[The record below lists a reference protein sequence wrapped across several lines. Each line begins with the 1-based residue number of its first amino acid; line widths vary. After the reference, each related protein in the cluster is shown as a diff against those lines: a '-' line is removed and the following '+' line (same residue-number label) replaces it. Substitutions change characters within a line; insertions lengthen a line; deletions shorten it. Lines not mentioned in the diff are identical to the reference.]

1 MAAHVMRGL
10 DVRPLAL
17 ALLLGGP
24 WASAAA
30 GQTLDQVDD
39 YLRDGRLQEARSALL
54 VWESATPDPSR
65 ADRQRGLWLRGLL
78 TLDPDEASS
87 SYARLLVEYPGGPY
101 TDRALLRLAQAA
113 DLRGDP
119 DEAAIHYAQLA
130 RDHPTSPLQARAE
143 RWLRDHPE
151 VLGDAGGAGTAGSGV
166 ESSTGTASA
175 EPPRPP
181 GRVAEGSSGGSP
193 PRSDGASGILTGY
206 TVQLGAF
213 SDPRW
218 AEDLAS
224 QLQAAGFQP
233 RVVRIRDDALVRVR
247 IGRYET
253 RAEAVVARDRVRAA
267 GFEAS
272 LSTDARR
279 EQGVG

>member
-1 MAAHVMRGL
+1 LEAFVIRGIGPSRF
-10 DVRPLAL
+10 VLAF
-17 ALLLGGP
+17 LLGGAV
-24 WASAAA
+24 ASGAA

-39 YLRDGRLQEARSALL
+39 YLQDGRLQDARSALL
-54 VWESATPDPSR
+54 VWESSNPEPSR

-78 TLDPDEASS
+78 TLDPEEASS
-87 SYARLLVEYPGGPY
+87 SYARLLVEYPGGPF
-101 TDRALLRLAQAA
+101 TDRALLRLALAA

-119 DEAAIHYAQLA
+119 DEAAIHYGQLA

-151 VLGDAGGAGTAGSGV
+151 ALEEGGDPGVDSGIAT
-166 ESSTGTASA
+166 SSA
-175 EPPRPP
+175 
-181 GRVAEGSSGGSP
+181 VDGSSGSS
-193 PRSDGASGILTGY
+193 PRSLEGVSDISTGY

-224 QLQAAGFQP
+224 ELQAAGFQP
-233 RVVRIRDDALVRVR
+233 RVVRVRDDALVRVR
-247 IGRYET
+247 IGRFET
-253 RAEAVVARDRVRAA
+253 RAEAVAARDRVRAA

-272 LSTDARR
+272 LSTDHRR
-279 EQGVG
+279 ERGVG

>member
-1 MAAHVMRGL
+1 LEALVIRGVGL
-10 DVRPLAL
+10 RRFAL
-17 ALLLGGP
+17 VFLLGGSV
-24 WASAAA
+24 ASGAA

-39 YLRDGRLQEARSALL
+39 YLRDGRLQDARSALL
-54 VWESATPDPSR
+54 VWESANPDPSR

-78 TLDPDEASS
+78 TLDPEEASS
-87 SYARLLVEYPGGPY
+87 SYARLLVEYPGGPF
-101 TDRALLRLAQAA
+101 TDRALLRLALAA

-119 DEAAIHYAQLA
+119 EEAAIHYAQLA
-130 RDHPTSPLQARAE
+130 RDHPTSPLQDRAE
-143 RWLRDHPE
+143 LWLRDHPE
-151 VLGDAGGAGTAGSGV
+151 AAEAAGAQSVGPGVTTTAAETPRSSDRGGDASVVGLPGGL
-166 ESSTGTASA
+166 
-175 EPPRPP
+175 
-181 GRVAEGSSGGSP
+181 EGGGEVS
-193 PRSDGASGILTGY
+193 TGY

-233 RVVRIRDDALVRVR
+233 RVVRFRDDALVRVR
-247 IGRYET
+247 IGHFET
-253 RAEAVVARDRVRAA
+253 RAEAVAARDRVRAA

-272 LSTDARR
+272 LSTDPRR

>member
-1 MAAHVMRGL
+1 MAAIVIRGL
-10 DVRPLAL
+10 GPSRLAL
-17 ALLLGGP
+17 AFLLGVAL
-24 WASAAA
+24 ASGAA

-39 YLRDGRLQEARSALL
+39 YLQDGRLQDARSALL
-54 VWESATPDPSR
+54 VWESSTPNPSR

-78 TLDPDEASS
+78 TLDPEEASS
-87 SYARLLVEYPGGPY
+87 SYARLLVEYPGGPF
-101 TDRALLRLAQAA
+101 TDRALLRLALAA

-130 RDHPTSPLQARAE
+130 RDHPTSPLQDRAE

-151 VLGDAGGAGTAGSGV
+151 AAEGAGAPRVESGV
-166 ESSTGTASA
+166 ATT
-175 EPPRPP
+175 
-181 GRVAEGSSGGSP
+181 SGET
-193 PRSDGASGILTGY
+193 PRSSDRGGDGSVVDSPRGPEGVDEISAGY

-213 SDPRW
+213 SDRRW

-233 RVVRIRDDALVRVR
+233 RVVRVRDDALVRVR
-247 IGRYET
+247 IGRFET
-253 RAEAVVARDRVRAA
+253 RAEAVATRDRVRAA
-267 GFEAS
+267 GFEAA
-272 LSTDARR
+272 LSTDPRR